1 MPANDP
7 QPGETWA
14 LIEGSNYE
22 VLEVYNDSESG
33 QRMIRLRYPNGVE
46 GGQDYERFLEI
57 MRLVPP
63 HSVRSVEETEEIN
76 QILERLAQHFGA
88 TNSLE
93 VLRNLERIAREENGG
108 YLRIPELPEPQ
119 ASMEMDAVQWDRTLK
134 KQTTWTEAELEAL
147 RKVYE
152 PPPPAPTQWERLN
165 EEDE

>member
-7 QPGETWA
+7 QPGEIWTPV
-14 LIEGSNYE
+14 EGSNYE
-22 VLEVYNDSESG
+22 VLEVYNDSTIG
-33 QRMIRLRYPNGVE
+33 QRMILLRYPRGME
-46 GGQDYERFLEI
+46 GGQDYNHFVEN

-76 QILERLAQHFGA
+76 QILERLARRLNA
-88 TNSLE
+88 PPLD
-93 VLRNLERIAREENGG
+93 VLRTIERLAREERG
-108 YLRIPELPEPQ
+108 ELPEPQ
-119 ASMEMDAVQWDRTLK
+119 ASMEMDVVQWDRTLK

-152 PPPPAPTQWERLN
+152 PPPPAPTQWERLI

>member
-14 LIEGSNYE
+14 LLEGSNYE

-76 QILERLAQHFGA
+76 QILERLARRLNAPPLH
-88 TNSLE
+88 
-93 VLRNLERIAREENGG
+93 VLRTIERLAQEERG
-108 YLRIPELPEPQ
+108 ELPEPQ
-119 ASMEMDAVQWDRTLK
+119 ATMEMDQVMWGETLK
-134 KQTTWTEAELEAL
+134 NQSTWTEAELEAL